1 MKKRKRILTALAVS
15 IAMLGQTF
23 LVSAEDLN
31 TQTVQTETVSETV
44 KGSNSE
50 STVESEKS
58 VAQDELTGAETQ
70 DNNGQTEEKSTASE
84 ENKSESGQQ
93 EVQQSYNVQVKGI
106 CLLNKGAYCEVG
118 ADYVSDDPNVEFK
131 WMQYDVAAGQ
141 WTDVTTWNKGN
152 WATWKPA
159 KSGDYWIY
167 VEAKTTDG
175 KTASSVYGYHFD
187 GIQVSLNGICAI
199 DRGTSYDIGV
209 NYKSNDPGLKFQWKI
224 YNLKKQEWKLI
235 QKPVS
240 GNWTTW
246 QPEEAG
252 DYWIYVEA
260 IDSNGGITSEVM
272 GFHFSGLKL
281 ELNGICTVENKG
293 QVDMGVAYK
302 TNDSDVQF
310 CWKLY
315 DLSAQKWSVINNW
328 NKGNWAS
335 WQPKKSGDYWL
346 YVEAKTRD
354 GQVKNQVM
362 GYRVGKASIKSFQ
375 VNPES
380 PGWTDKSVTLKG
392 TYKDLVGEVEMSRFL
407 VYDGKSWTELGRNEE
422 SIKWQPSATGS
433 YLLCYEIDDEQ
444 GQAIEQS
451 FKGYSVETPY
461 VNISGIYVHDDGNMQ
476 YSMAVSSK
484 TNDRETAYRWMYYD
498 VSNGTWHEISGW
510 SNSTSTKWKAPKE
523 GAYWLHVEARLHNG
537 EVKDYTMGYTVRSYP
552 LDMSVMMARA
562 NLYSSSTGYL
572 LLVNRSTHKVGIFQ
586 GWQGNWRCIQYW
598 DCSDGAPGT
607 PTVEGTFRVGSKGYY
622 FDSGSAR
629 CYWYTQFYGNYLFHS
644 VLYYKNGTLM
654 DGRLGMALSHGCVRL
669 NINNAKWIYDN
680 IPVGST
686 VCVYH

>member
-15 IAMLGQTF
+15 IAMLGQTC
-23 LVSAEDLN
+23 LVSAEGMN
-31 TQTVQTETVSETV
+31 AQPVQTETVVAAETSSE
-44 KGSNSE
+44 N
-50 STVESEKS
+50 TVEIGKS
-58 VAQDELTGAETQ
+58 TTQDTLAGTEAQDNSGQAEEPPAVSE
-70 DNNGQTEEKSTASE
+70 EEKSEPA
-84 ENKSESGQQ
+84 QQ
-93 EVQQSYNVQVKGI
+93 EEQQSYNVQVKGI

-131 WMQYDVAAGQ
+131 WMQYDVTAGQ
-141 WTDVTTWNKGN
+141 WTDVTKWNKSN
-152 WATWKPA
+152 WAAWKPA

-187 GIQVSLNGICAI
+187 GVQVSLNGICVI
-199 DRGTSYDIGV
+199 DRGTNYDIGV

-224 YNLKKQEWKLI
+224 YDLKKQEWKLI

-246 QPEEAG
+246 KPEEAG

-260 IDSNGGITSEVM
+260 IDSDGGVTSEVM
-272 GFHFSGLKL
+272 GFRFSGLKL
-281 ELNGICTVENKG
+281 ELNGICTIENKG

-310 CWKLY
+310 RWNLY
-315 DLSAQKWSVINNW
+315 DLSTQKWSAISNW

-375 VNPES
+375 VSPES

-392 TYKDLVGEVEMSRFL
+392 TYKDLIGEVGMSRFL
-407 VYDGKSWTELGRNEE
+407 VYDGKSWTEVGRNEE
-422 SIKWQPSATGS
+422 SVKWQPSATGS

-476 YSMAVSSK
+476 YSKRQRDSISL
-484 TNDRETAYRWMYYD
+484 D
-498 VSNGTWHEISGW
+498 V
-510 SNSTSTKWKAPKE
+510 
-523 GAYWLHVEARLHNG
+523 L
-537 EVKDYTMGYTVRSYP
+537 
-552 LDMSVMMARA
+552 
-562 NLYSSSTGYL
+562 
-572 LLVNRSTHKVGIFQ
+572 
-586 GWQGNWRCIQYW
+586 
-598 DCSDGAPGT
+598 
-607 PTVEGTFRVGSKGYY
+607 
-622 FDSGSAR
+622 
-629 CYWYTQFYGNYLFHS
+629 
-644 VLYYKNGTLM
+644 
-654 DGRLGMALSHGCVRL
+654 
-669 NINNAKWIYDN
+669 
-680 IPVGST
+680 
-686 VCVYH
+686 